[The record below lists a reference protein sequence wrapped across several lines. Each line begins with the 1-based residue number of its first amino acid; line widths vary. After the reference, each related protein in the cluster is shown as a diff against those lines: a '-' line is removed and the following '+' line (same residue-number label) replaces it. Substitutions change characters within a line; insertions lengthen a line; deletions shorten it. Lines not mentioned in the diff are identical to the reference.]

1 MNLQD
6 GITMVEALTI
16 TAFSMLLVFAALIII
31 SIILDGF
38 KMFANRQEKKT
49 NNKSPI
55 GTTRKA
61 DELATNAT
69 PEKLVTEDELELIAV
84 ITASIAATLQTS
96 TSNIVVRNITRIPQ
110 TTPLWGLVSRQQM
123 TNK

>member
-1 MNLQD
+1 MTFSEIISINDALV
-6 GITMVEALTI
+6 ITG
-16 TAFSMLLVFAALIII
+16 FSMLLVFVALIAI
-31 SIILDGF
+31 SYILSGF
-38 KMFANRQEKKT
+38 KLLAAGQEKK
-49 NNKSPI
+49 NNNQVSSI
-55 GTTRKA
+55 GVTREA
-61 DELATNAT
+61 DGPSAN
-69 PEKLVTEDELELIAV
+69 LVAEEEDLELIAV

>member
-1 MNLQD
+1 MTFSEIISINDALV
-6 GITMVEALTI
+6 ITG
-16 TAFSMLLVFAALIII
+16 FSMLLVFVALIAI
-31 SIILDGF
+31 SYILSGF
-38 KMFANRQEKKT
+38 KLLAAGQEKK
-49 NNKSPI
+49 NNNQASSI
-55 GTTRKA
+55 GVTREA
-61 DELATNAT
+61 DGPSAN
-69 PEKLVTEDELELIAV
+69 LVAAEEDLELIAV

>member
-1 MNLQD
+1 MTFSEIISINDALV
-6 GITMVEALTI
+6 ITG
-16 TAFSMLLVFAALIII
+16 FSMLLVFVALIAI
-31 SIILDGF
+31 SYILSGF
-38 KMFANRQEKKT
+38 KLLAAGQEKK
-49 NNKSPI
+49 NNNQASSI
-55 GTTRKA
+55 GVTREA
-61 DELATNAT
+61 DGPSAN
-69 PEKLVTEDELELIAV
+69 LVAEEEEDLELIAV

>member
-1 MNLQD
+1 MTFSEIISINDALV
-6 GITMVEALTI
+6 ITG
-16 TAFSMLLVFAALIII
+16 FSMLLVFVALIAI
-31 SIILDGF
+31 SYILSGF
-38 KMFANRQEKKT
+38 KLLAAGQEKK
-49 NNKSPI
+49 NNNQASSI
-55 GTTRKA
+55 GVTREA
-61 DELATNAT
+61 DGPSAN
-69 PEKLVTEDELELIAV
+69 LVAEEEDLELIAV